1 MHNYYCLQNLYFFL
15 LAVELCWHIILF
27 SSRKLTFCCHL
38 SPSPFSTELA
48 GFIKKVR
55 NKNKNS
61 LSGLSIDEIVQR
73 VTEHIL
79 DEQKKQVSISSRY
92 NGTFCLILICL

>member
-1 MHNYYCLQNLYFFL
+1 MFQNTLYTSPEWL
-15 LAVELCWHIILF
+15 LSIYI
-27 SSRKLTFCCHL
+27 
-38 SPSPFSTELA
+38 P

-61 LSGLSIDEIVQR
+61 LSGLSIDEIVQI

-79 DEQKKQVSISSRY
+79 DEEKKKKVSISFRF
-92 NGTFCLILICL
+92 NKMFHFILIYL

>member
-1 MHNYYCLQNLYFFL
+1 
-15 LAVELCWHIILF
+15 
-27 SSRKLTFCCHL
+27 
-38 SPSPFSTELA
+38 TELA

-61 LSGLSIDEIVQR
+61 LSGLSIDEIVQI

-79 DEQKKQVSISSRY
+79 DEEKKKKPNPGKDRRPSEPSSAASVTRATQ
-92 NGTFCLILICL
+92 GPPSVVVGSSPRSKGQRTDDV